1 MLSSKKICDIFLI
14 YRKIFKN
21 LNEEINIAL
30 KPYKITVQHA
40 VYLMALKAKG
50 ALTIKDLNVFIDND
64 KAITTRVIKTLKKHE
79 YVEKIGS
86 KIKKY
91 KISITSEGEKAC
103 HIFPPL
109 EKDWQMTHDPSGMAR
124 PWRNPS
130 IWGERTSPPMTVFR

>member
-1 MLSSKKICDIFLI
+1 MLSSKKICEIFLI

-50 ALTIKDLNVFIDND
+50 ALTIKDLNVFINND

-91 KISITSEGEKAC
+91 KISITSEGEKVFKV
-103 HIFPPL
+103 ILGVINKFKKSNL
-109 EKDWQMTHDPSGMAR
+109 ENITPQELTSLA
-124 PWRNPS
+124 S
-130 IWGERTSPPMTVFR
+130 ISEKLI

>member
-50 ALTIKDLNVFIDND
+50 ALTIKDLNIFIDND

-91 KISITSEGEKAC
+91 KISITSEGEKVFKVILGVINKFKKSELKDITPQELLSLAS
-103 HIFPPL
+103 IS
-109 EKDWQMTHDPSGMAR
+109 EKL
-124 PWRNPS
+124 
-130 IWGERTSPPMTVFR
+130 I

>member
-1 MLSSKKICDIFLI
+1 MLSSKKICEIFLI

-91 KISITSEGEKAC
+91 KISITSEGEKVFKVILGVINKFKKSELKDITPQELLSLAS
-103 HIFPPL
+103 IS
-109 EKDWQMTHDPSGMAR
+109 EKL
-124 PWRNPS
+124 
-130 IWGERTSPPMTVFR
+130 I

>member
-1 MLSSKKICDIFLI
+1 MLSSKKICEIFLI

-91 KISITSEGEKAC
+91 KISITSEGEKVFKV
-103 HIFPPL
+103 ILGVINKFKKSNL
-109 EKDWQMTHDPSGMAR
+109 ENIAPRELTSLA
-124 PWRNPS
+124 S
-130 IWGERTSPPMTVFR
+130 ISEKLI

>member
-1 MLSSKKICDIFLI
+1 MLSSKKICEIFLI

-91 KISITSEGEKAC
+91 KISITSEGEKVFKV
-103 HIFPPL
+103 ILGVINKFKKSNL
-109 EKDWQMTHDPSGMAR
+109 ENITPQELTSLA
-124 PWRNPS
+124 S
-130 IWGERTSPPMTVFR
+130 ISEKLI

>member
-21 LNEEINIAL
+21 LNEGINIAL

-50 ALTIKDLNVFIDND
+50 ALTIKDLNIFIDND

-91 KISITSEGEKAC
+91 KISITSEGEKVFKVILGVINKFKKSELKDITPQELLSLAS
-103 HIFPPL
+103 IS
-109 EKDWQMTHDPSGMAR
+109 EKL
-124 PWRNPS
+124 
-130 IWGERTSPPMTVFR
+130 I

>member
-50 ALTIKDLNVFIDND
+50 ALTIKDLNIFIDND

-91 KISITSEGEKAC
+91 KISITSEGEKVFKVILGVINKFKKSELKDITTQELLSLAS
-103 HIFPPL
+103 IS
-109 EKDWQMTHDPSGMAR
+109 EKL
-124 PWRNPS
+124 
-130 IWGERTSPPMTVFR
+130 I

>member
-50 ALTIKDLNVFIDND
+50 ALTIKDLNIFIDND

-79 YVEKIGS
+79 YVEKIGG

-91 KISITSEGEKAC
+91 KISITSEGEKVFKVILGVINKFKKSELKDITPQELLSLAS
-103 HIFPPL
+103 IS
-109 EKDWQMTHDPSGMAR
+109 EKL
-124 PWRNPS
+124 
-130 IWGERTSPPMTVFR
+130 I

>member
-91 KISITSEGEKAC
+91 KISITSEGEKVFKVILGVINKFKKSELKDITPQELLSLAS
-103 HIFPPL
+103 IS
-109 EKDWQMTHDPSGMAR
+109 EKL
-124 PWRNPS
+124 
-130 IWGERTSPPMTVFR
+130 I